1 MHEREALMPPARRH
15 LSPPCSA
22 SNGLSRLFPPH
33 TSSSVPLTAPA
44 PLIPPLPIAGARRD
58 ALHRTA
64 GEARLLRQCSRGECV
79 CLMPAGAPPP
89 PSLPLSPQIRP
100 TSQMLVGVEPTLAL
114 SAMLSEPAAV
124 GGYDKVPL
132 MAASGVF
139 TLDLST
145 QMFTLHS
152 AQVWMCARGD

>member
-1 MHEREALMPPARRH
+1 
-15 LSPPCSA
+15 
-22 SNGLSRLFPPH
+22 
-33 TSSSVPLTAPA
+33 
-44 PLIPPLPIAGARRD
+44 
-58 ALHRTA
+58 
-64 GEARLLRQCSRGECV
+64 
-79 CLMPAGAPPP
+79 
-89 PSLPLSPQIRP
+89 
-100 TSQMLVGVEPTLAL
+100 MLVGVEPTLAL